1 MTVEHIK
8 AAVGERSPLIHQQR
22 AAIAVA
28 AALETALT
36 STRPASG
43 GGGCALTFTFAGE
56 PQLLAACDAWRAYA
70 LATIDTPAPLAATA
84 TQRLTAQIGLAL
96 FDDPTMDL
104 TQIANLVLTARS
116 DSHTA
121 LLLAPTTEVTEA
133 RDGRS

>member
-1 MTVEHIK
+1 MNVEHIIS
-8 AAVGERSPLIHQQR
+8 AAGDRSALVNQQR

-36 STRPASG
+36 STHPSSG
-43 GGGCALTFTFAGE
+43 GGRALTFTFAGA
-56 PQLLAACDAWRAYA
+56 PQLQAACDAWRAYA
-70 LATIDTPAPLAATA
+70 LATIDTPAPVAATA

-104 TQIANLVLTARS
+104 TQIANLVTRARS
-116 DSHTA
+116 DSQTA
-121 LLLAPTTEVTEA
+121 LLPAPNTEVTEA

>member
-1 MTVEHIK
+1 MTFEHIK
-8 AAVGERSPLIHQQR
+8 AAAGERSPLIHQQR

-36 STRPASG
+36 STQPTCG
-43 GGGCALTFTFAGE
+43 GGRALTFTFAGE
-56 PQLLAACDAWRAYA
+56 PQLQAACDAWRAYA

-104 TQIANLVLTARS
+104 TQIANLVTKARS
-116 DSHTA
+116 DSHSA
-121 LLLAPTTEVTEA
+121 LLPAPANETTEA

>member
-8 AAVGERSPLIHQQR
+8 AAAGERSPLIHQQR

-43 GGGCALTFTFAGE
+43 GRALTFTFAGE
-56 PQLLAACDAWRAYA
+56 PQLRAACDAWRAYA
-70 LATIDTPAPLAATA
+70 LATIDTQAPLAETA

-104 TQIANLVLTARS
+104 TQIANLVSTARS

>member
-1 MTVEHIK
+1 LNVEHII
-8 AAVGERSPLIHQQR
+8 AAAGDRSALVTQQR

-36 STRPASG
+36 STHPASG
-43 GGGCALTFTFAGE
+43 GGRALTFTFAGA
-56 PQLLAACDAWRAYA
+56 PQLQAACDAWRAYA
-70 LATIDTPAPLAATA
+70 LATIDTPAPVAATA

-104 TQIANLVLTARS
+104 TQIANLVTTARS
-116 DSHTA
+116 DSQTA
-121 LLLAPTTEVTEA
+121 LLPAPTAEETEA

>member
-1 MTVEHIK
+1 MNDEQII
-8 AAVGERSPLIHQQR
+8 AATGDRSALVDQQR

-36 STRPASG
+36 STHPASG
-43 GGGCALTFTFAGE
+43 GCRALTFTFAGE
-56 PQLLAACDAWRAYA
+56 PQLQAACDAWRAYA

-104 TQIANLVLTARS
+104 TQIANLVTAVRQ
-116 DSHTA
+116 DWQTA
-121 LLLAPTTEVTEA
+121 LLPAPTTEVTEA

>member
-1 MTVEHIK
+1 MNVEHITS
-8 AAVGERSPLIHQQR
+8 AAGDRSPPIHQQR

-36 STRPASG
+36 STQPASCG
-43 GGGCALTFTFAGE
+43 SRALTFTFAGD
-56 PQLLAACDAWRAYA
+56 PQLQAARDAWRAYA

-84 TQRLTAQIGLAL
+84 SQRLTAQIGLAL

-104 TQIANLVLTARS
+104 AQIANLVTAARS
-116 DSHTA
+116 DSQTA
-121 LLLAPTTEVTEA
+121 LLPAPTTEVTEA

>member
-1 MTVEHIK
+1 MNVEHITS
-8 AAVGERSPLIHQQR
+8 AAGDRSPPIHQQR

-36 STRPASG
+36 STQSASCG
-43 GGGCALTFTFAGE
+43 SRALTFTFAGE
-56 PQLLAACDAWRAYA
+56 PQLQAARDAWRAYA

-84 TQRLTAQIGLAL
+84 SQRLTAQIGLAL

-104 TQIANLVLTARS
+104 AQIANLVTAARS
-116 DSHTA
+116 DSQTA
-121 LLLAPTTEVTEA
+121 LLPAPTTEVTEA

>member
-1 MTVEHIK
+1 MNVEHII
-8 AAVGERSPLIHQQR
+8 AAAGDRSALVTQQR

-36 STRPASG
+36 STHPASG
-43 GGGCALTFTFAGE
+43 GGRALTFTFAGA
-56 PQLLAACDAWRAYA
+56 PQLQAACDAWRAYA

-104 TQIANLVLTARS
+104 TQIAHLVTTARS
-116 DSHTA
+116 DSQTA
-121 LLLAPTTEVTEA
+121 LLPAPTNEVTEA

>member
-1 MTVEHIK
+1 MTVEHVK
-8 AAVGERSPLIHQQR
+8 AATGDWSPLIHQQR

-36 STRPASG
+36 STQPTSG
-43 GGGCALTFTFAGE
+43 GRALTFTFAGE
-56 PQLLAACDAWRAYA
+56 PQLQAACDAWRAYA

-104 TQIANLVLTARS
+104 AQIANLVATARS
-116 DSHTA
+116 DSQTA
-121 LLLAPTTEVTEA
+121 LLPAPATDVKEA

>member
-1 MTVEHIK
+1 MTVEHVK
-8 AAVGERSPLIHQQR
+8 AATGDWSPLIHQQR

-36 STRPASG
+36 STQPTSG
-43 GGGCALTFTFAGE
+43 GSHALTFTFAGE
-56 PQLLAACDAWRAYA
+56 PQLQAACDAWRAYA
-70 LATIDTPAPLAATA
+70 LATIDTPAPPAATA

-104 TQIANLVLTARS
+104 TQIANLVTTARS
-116 DSHTA
+116 ESQTA
-121 LLLAPTTEVTEA
+121 LLPALANETTEA